1 MSAKSLP
8 AARPLSWPSAAA
20 TVKCL
25 LVTIILLGALSGV
38 ASGYTLVMR
47 NGRRVEV
54 PARFALSDKT
64 LTYEAAPGMNV
75 TLLLAVVDI
84 AATER
89 ANNEPRGS
97 FLKHAEQ
104 DRQTLAE
111 VKTQRAQV
119 TVTNRE
125 LEPARRARISSELA
139 YEKRRREL
147 GLPSIEESRRRQAEG
162 EDSML
167 AMARRREAQEA
178 NTEAYWRERAAALRA
193 EVISVDAQIGYLRSR
208 MPEGNQFPLATHSL
222 VTSVLPLVPLWSQS
236 AVVPSGPI
244 NPWQRPFRL
253 ARPIRGFGF
262 PYGFPN
268 SSIPGF
274 GAPGPFDYVEDSYQR
289 AKLQERLDDLLV
301 TRAGLSARWLELENE
316 ARAAKVPQ
324 VWLEPY

>member
-1 MSAKSLP
+1 MSPKLSP

-20 TVKCL
+20 SVKCL

-38 ASGYTLVMR
+38 ASAYTLVMR

-54 PARFALSDKT
+54 PAKFALSEKT
-64 LTYEAAPGMNV
+64 LTYEAAPGINV

-89 ANNEPRGS
+89 ANNEPKGS
-97 FLKHAEQ
+97 FFKHAEQ
-104 DRQTLAE
+104 D
-111 VKTQRAQV
+111 QRAVLAPNTQHARA

-125 LEPARRARISSELA
+125 LEPARRARINSALA

-147 GLPSIEESRRRQAEG
+147 GLPSIEESRRRQTEG
-162 EDSML
+162 EDAML
-167 AMARRREAQEA
+167 ALARRREAEQA
-178 NTEAYWRERAAALRA
+178 NNEAYWRERAAMLRS
-193 EVISVDAQIGYLRSR
+193 EILSVDAQIGYLRSR
-208 MPEGNQFPLATHSL
+208 MPESNQFPLATHSL
-222 VTSVLPLVPLWSQS
+222 VTSVLPLVPLGSRS
-236 AVVPSGPI
+236 AIVPSGLI

-253 ARPIRGFGF
+253 ARPIRGFGS

-268 SSIPGF
+268 GSIPGF

-301 TRAGLSARWLELENE
+301 TRAGLSARWLELEDE
-316 ARAAKVPQ
+316 ARTAKVPQ
-324 VWLEPY
+324 VWLEP